1 MESPCQVILDSTNYF
16 QWASYMEDLLR
27 SKGLYRIAIG
37 QEKKPKDEDKVAKWE
52 NRQDQARGLIGM
64 SISPDLRFHIAELE
78 TPHEALEQLTKVF
91 GIKNEIRAH
100 QLENE
105 LLTLDPNNFSC
116 IEDFLSK
123 FKTLRYLLEGVKVK
137 KEDSNLIYSILTK
150 LGPAYSVFV
159 STFHSTREAFICQG
173 KDYKAPSFDS
183 FCDSLI
189 REQEKLLHLGLLN
202 LGNSSKKA
210 LVAQQQ
216 PNLKNPKKSYPK
228 KNGPKPNKGPKQT
241 QSQNERSF
249 QQNDKTNKNKWKK
262 TDRHCNFCNRDG
274 HLESK
279 CFKKMEALEAA
290 MKKHNIHV
298 EHSST
303 STSTSSSGMALS
315 ACRCQSSQSGYALN
329 VSSSSHSHEWLID
342 SGALIT
348 WPKIKPCF
356 LLYMIITHSGEGKIV
371 EFSPHDV
378 VIKDL
383 RDPKQILATG
393 IADDSTRLYNFHNFG
408 SSNLPSVFVAH
419 NDEVSKLWHE
429 RFGHL
434 NYGSLQHLC
443 KENMVTGLP
452 MVSCRDG
459 VCSGCVLGKHHR
471 DSFDKRASSHASAP
485 LQLVHSDL
493 CGPLPVASF
502 SGCKYFLTFIDD
514 FSRRTWVY
522 FLKLKRE
529 VFNTFLAFKA
539 FVEKQSGHQILKL
552 RTDNGGKYVKN
563 TFINFCTENG
573 IQMQHTVPYTPQQ
586 NGVAE
591 RKNRT

>member
-27 SKGLYRIAIG
+27 SKGLYRIATG
-37 QEKKPKDEDKVAKWE
+37 QEKKPTDEDKVAKWE

-64 SISPDLRFHIAELE
+64 SISPDLRFHIADLD
-78 TPHEALEQLTKVF
+78 TLDAALKPITKVF

-123 FKTLRYLLEGVKVK
+123 FKTFRYLLEGVKVK

-173 KDYKAPSFDS
+173 TDYKVPSFDS

-189 REQEKLLHLGLLN
+189 REQEKQLHLGLLH

-210 LVAQQQ
+210 LAAQQQ
-216 PNLKNPKKSYPK
+216 PNLKNPKKSFPK

-303 STSTSSSGMALS
+303 STSTSSSGMKLS

-342 SGALIT
+342 SGASYHMA
-348 WPKIKPCF
+348 KNKAMF

-393 IADDSTRLYNFHNFG
+393 IADDSTRLYKFHNFG

-434 NYGSLQHLC
+434 NYCSLQHLC

-452 MVSCRDG
+452 IVSCRNG

-471 DSFDKRASSHASAP
+471 DSFEKRASWHASAP
-485 LQLVHSDL
+485 LQIVHSDL

-502 SGCKYFLTFIDD
+502 SGCKYFLTFIDE

-522 FLKLKRE
+522 FLKLKSE

-552 RTDNGGKYVKN
+552 RTDNGGDMLKTPSSTFAPKMEFKCN
-563 TFINFCTENG
+563 TLF
-573 IQMQHTVPYTPQQ
+573 HTLHNKMV
-586 NGVAE
+586 
-591 RKNRT
+591 